1 MEYSDKQLAII
12 NTAEKLF
19 SEQGYDGTSV
29 RDIAD
34 AAGINVAMISYYFGS
49 KEGLMQALFEER
61 TKDTIVRVETLLK
74 EKSLS
79 PFQKVEILIDDYVER
94 FTTKGPF
101 QKILIYEQMMEKNR
115 LISDL
120 LNQYRKKNTEI
131 IEKLI
136 QEGQRKKQFKK
147 NVDVVLMLN
156 TMIGTSLHTFIN
168 HDYYRNYHKME
179 GVGKDVFK
187 TELKKKLSEHL
198 KLLFKAILGYEE

>member
-1 MEYSDKQLAII
+1 MDYSDKQLAII

-147 NVDVVLMLN
+147 HVDVVLMLN

-179 GVGKDVFK
+179 GVGKDAFK